1 MTAHE
6 RLDLIARVRA
16 AIDADPD
23 LRPALDAGWA
33 RVRGEDADAVRAE
46 RGTRWSLRV
55 LCGDLYRAG
64 LPTRML
70 TWGEEGI
77 EVWFWGR
84 REPIVL
90 RPEDWR

>member
-6 RLDLIARVRA
+6 RLEFVARVRA
-16 AIDADPD
+16 VIDADPD

-33 RVRGEDADAVRAE
+33 RVRGEDADAADAE
-46 RGTRWSLRV
+46 RATRWSLRT
-55 LCGDLYRAG
+55 LCGDLYRDG
-64 LPTRML
+64 HPTRII

-77 EVWFWGR
+77 DVLLWGQR
-84 REPIVL
+84 RPIVL